1 MPVLQRAR
9 AWFVQTR
16 VLESPE
22 ISSVPCLIMRR
33 ASGLVVST
41 HTIMKLA
48 ELREKI
54 RSDSVTAAF
63 RLDPAA
69 PPPSPSPEAPR
80 LDPLDE
86 PFM

>member
-1 MPVLQRAR
+1 
-9 AWFVQTR
+9 
-16 VLESPE
+16 
-22 ISSVPCLIMRR
+22 
-33 ASGLVVST
+33 
-41 HTIMKLA
+41 MKLA
-48 ELREKI
+48 ELRENT

-86 PFM
+86 PLM